1 MNQALLRQVSKC
13 ARRAQTTPSSAPTT
27 LQIPHR
33 SKCMKCYAES
43 YECTKRSRRTKSS
56 EHSKYTDERTIQV
69 LLHERSK
76 YTVAPATPTSALH
89 LTEIANYSKSH

>member
-1 MNQALLRQVSKC
+1 
-13 ARRAQTTPSSAPTT
+13 
-27 LQIPHR
+27 
-33 SKCMKCYAES
+33 MKCYAES

-69 LLHERSK
+69 LLHERTIQVLLHERSK